1 MKISYRSQTCT
12 AEGAFEI
19 LAKANALEREK
30 GIKVIH
36 LEIGEPDFTT
46 PKNIRE
52 ACKKA
57 IDEGY
62 THYTPAAGMP
72 ELREAVSEHLSKTRG
87 INTDPENVLISAGG
101 KLLIFAACTVF
112 LEEGDEAIYPDPGY
126 PPYRSAITLA
136 GGKPVPLT
144 LSCENDYKVDIDQLA
159 SLITPNTRLI
169 ILNSPH
175 NPTGSMLSKDDLLQI
190 SEVIKD
196 SNAVVFSDEIYSQL
210 IYADE
215 PHITIA
221 SMPGMRDRTI
231 LMDGMSKT
239 FAMTGW
245 RLAYALIPTEY
256 YVPMQKIISN
266 TVSCTT
272 TFVQVAGVEA
282 LRGDQTEVKQMY
294 NEFKERRDLIVKLI
308 NEIPGM
314 HVKVPKGAFYVF
326 VDVREILQK
335 YGLNSK
341 GLADRFLY
349 EAGVACLGG
358 SSFGEAGEG
367 YIRFSYANSKENL
380 IEAARRIKE
389 NLYNNY
395 KI

>member
-1 MKISYRSQTCT
+1 MKISYRAQTCT

-36 LEIGEPDFTT
+36 LEIGEPDFVT

-62 THYTPAAGMP
+62 THYAPANGLP
-72 ELREAVSEHLSKTRG
+72 ELRQAVSEHLTKTRNIDAPAG
-87 INTDPENVLISAGG
+87 NILISAGG
-101 KLLIFAACTVF
+101 KLLIYSACAVF

-126 PPYRSAITLA
+126 PPYRSAISLA
-136 GGKPVPLT
+136 GGKPVPLILT
-144 LSCENDYKVDIDQLA
+144 EENDYKVDIDQLA
-159 SLITPNTRLI
+159 SLITPKTRLI

-175 NPTGSMLSKDDLLQI
+175 NPTGSVLSKTDLLQI
-190 SEVIKD
+190 SEIVKD

-210 IYADE
+210 IYSGE

-221 SMPGMRDRTI
+221 SMPGMKDRTI

-256 YVPMQKIISN
+256 YIPMQKIISN

-272 TFVQVAGVEA
+272 TFVQIAGIEA
-282 LRGDQTEVKQMY
+282 LKGDQTEVKKMY
-294 NEFKERRDLIVKLI
+294 NEFKEKRELMVKLV

-314 HVKVPKGAFYVF
+314 HAKMPSGAFYVF
-326 VDVREILQK
+326 ANVKEILQK
-335 YGLNSK
+335 YELTSK
-341 GLADRFLY
+341 SLADHLLY

-358 SSFGEAGEG
+358 SAFGEAGEG
-367 YIRFSYANSKENL
+367 YLRFSYANSKEN
-380 IEAARRIKE
+380 ITEAMRRIKE
-389 NLYNNY
+389 VLNNNY
-395 KI
+395 KV

>member
-1 MKISYRSQTCT
+1 MKISYRAQTCT

-36 LEIGEPDFTT
+36 LEIGEPDFVT

-62 THYTPAAGMP
+62 THYTPASGLP
-72 ELREAVSEHLSKTRG
+72 ELRQAVSEHLAKTRNIDAPAG
-87 INTDPENVLISAGG
+87 NILISAGG
-101 KLLIFAACTVF
+101 KLLIYSACAVF

-126 PPYRSAITLA
+126 PPYRSAISLA

-144 LSCENDYKVDIDQLA
+144 LTEENDYKVDIDQLA
-159 SLITPNTRLI
+159 SLITPKTRLI

-175 NPTGSMLSKDDLLQI
+175 NPTGSVLSKTDLLQI
-190 SEVIKD
+190 SEIVKD

-210 IYADE
+210 IYSGE

-221 SMPGMRDRTI
+221 SMPGMKDRTI

-245 RLAYALIPTEY
+245 RLAYALIPKEY
-256 YVPMQKIISN
+256 YIPMQKIISN

-272 TFVQVAGVEA
+272 TFVQVAGIEA
-282 LRGDQTEVKQMY
+282 LKGDQTEVKKMY
-294 NEFKERRDLIVKLI
+294 NEFKEKRELMVKLV
-308 NEIPGM
+308 NEIAGM
-314 HVKVPKGAFYVF
+314 HAKMPSGAFYVF
-326 VDVREILQK
+326 ANVKEILQK
-335 YGLNSK
+335 YELTSK
-341 GLADRFLY
+341 SLADHLLY

-358 SSFGEAGEG
+358 SAFGEAGEG
-367 YIRFSYANSKENL
+367 YLRFSYANSKENI
-380 IEAARRIKE
+380 IEAMRRIKE
-389 NLYNNY
+389 VLNNNY
-395 KI
+395 KV

>member
-57 IDEGY
+57 IDDGY
-62 THYTPAAGMP
+62 THYTPASGIP
-72 ELREAVSEHLSKTRG
+72 ELRQAVAEHIKKTRG
-87 INTDPENVLISAGG
+87 INAEAENVLISAGG
-101 KLLIFAACTVF
+101 KLLIYSACAVF

-126 PPYRSAITLA
+126 PPYRSAISLA

-144 LSCENDYKVDIDQLA
+144 LNEEDNYKIDIDQLA
-159 SLITPNTRLI
+159 SLITPKTRLI

-175 NPTGSMLSKDDLLQI
+175 NPTGSILSKTDLLQI
-190 SEVIKD
+190 SEVVKN
-196 SNAVVFSDEIYSQL
+196 SNAVVFSDEIYSEL
-210 IYADE
+210 IYTDE
-215 PHITIA
+215 PHVTLA
-221 SMPGMRDRTI
+221 SMPGMKDRTI

-245 RLAYALIPTEY
+245 RLAYALVPTEY

-272 TFVQVAGVEA
+272 TFVQVAGIEA
-282 LRGDQTEVKQMY
+282 LKGDQTEVKQMY
-294 NEFKERRDLIVKLI
+294 NEFKERRELILKLV

-314 HVKVPKGAFYVF
+314 HTKSPSGAFYVF
-326 VDVREILQK
+326 VNVKDILQK
-335 YGLNSK
+335 YELTSK
-341 GLADRFLY
+341 SLADHFLY

-367 YIRFSYANSKENL
+367 YIRFSYANSKEN
-380 IEAARRIKE
+380 IKE
-389 NLYNNY
+389 AMSRINKLLTDNY
-395 KI
+395 KV

>member
-1 MKISYRSQTCT
+1 MKISYRAQTCT

-36 LEIGEPDFTT
+36 LEIGEPDFAT

-62 THYTPAAGMP
+62 THYTPAKGIP
-72 ELREAVSEHLSKTRG
+72 ELRQAVAEHISRTRG
-87 INTDPENVLISAGG
+87 IDVDPENVLISAGG
-101 KLLIFAACTVF
+101 KLLIYAACTVF

-126 PPYRSAITLA
+126 PPYRSAIALA
-136 GGKPVPLT
+136 GGKPVPLM
-144 LSCENDYKVDIDQLA
+144 LSEEDDYKIDTNQLTA
-159 SLITPNTRLI
+159 LITPRTRLI

-175 NPTGSMLSKDDLLQI
+175 NPIGSILSKTDLLQI
-190 SEVIKD
+190 SEIVRN

-210 IYADE
+210 IYSGE

-245 RLAYALIPTEY
+245 RLAYASIPTEY
-256 YVPMQKIISN
+256 YITLQKIISN
-266 TVSCTT
+266 TVSCAT
-272 TFVQVAGVEA
+272 TFVQVAGIEA
-282 LRGDQTEVKQMY
+282 LKGEQMEVKQMY
-294 NEFKERRDLIVKLI
+294 NEFKERRELIVKLV

-314 HVKVPKGAFYVF
+314 HAKMPAGAFYIF
-326 VDVREILQK
+326 VNVKEILQK
-335 YGLNSK
+335 YDLTSK
-341 GLADRFLY
+341 SLADHLLY

-367 YIRFSYANSKENL
+367 YIRFSYANSKENI
-380 IEAARRIKE
+380 IEAMKRIKE
-389 NLYNNY
+389 TLNNNY
-395 KI
+395 KV

>member
-1 MKISYRSQTCT
+1 MKISYRAQSCT

-36 LEIGEPDFTT
+36 LEIGEPDFAT
-46 PKNIRE
+46 PKNVRE

-57 IDEGY
+57 IDDGY
-62 THYTPAAGMP
+62 THYTSASGLP
-72 ELREAVSEHLSKTRG
+72 ELRQAAAEHIKKTRG
-87 INTDPENVLISAGG
+87 IDAEAENVLISAGG
-101 KLLIFAACTVF
+101 KLLIYSACTVF

-126 PPYRSAITLA
+126 PPYRSAISLA

-144 LSCENDYKVDIDQLA
+144 LNEEDDYKIDIDQLA
-159 SLITPNTRLI
+159 SLITPKTRLI

-175 NPTGSMLSKDDLLQI
+175 NPTGSVLSKTDLLQI
-190 SEVIKD
+190 SEVVKN
-196 SNAVVFSDEIYSQL
+196 SNAVVFSDEIYSEL
-210 IYADE
+210 IYTEE
-215 PHITIA
+215 PHITLA
-221 SMPGMRDRTI
+221 SMPGMKDRTI

-245 RLAYALIPTEY
+245 RLAYALVPTDC

-272 TFVQVAGVEA
+272 TFVQVAGIEA
-282 LRGDQTEVKQMY
+282 LKGDQTEVKQMY
-294 NEFKERRDLIVKLI
+294 NEFKERRELILKLV

-314 HVKVPKGAFYVF
+314 HTKIPSGAFYVF
-326 VDVREILQK
+326 VNVKDILQK
-335 YGLNSK
+335 YGLTSK
-341 GLADRFLY
+341 SLADHFLY

-367 YIRFSYANSKENL
+367 YIRFSYANSKEN
-380 IEAARRIKE
+380 IKE
-389 NLYNNY
+389 AMSRINKLLTDNY
-395 KI
+395 KV